1 MIFSLKTLIFLKR
14 LTAAFFINLIL
25 KPGRVLARFIFYK
38 ILVKLYKF
46 YIWFVNKLGWKQA
59 GKNFLSKFINPKS
72 AHIAVILLAV
82 IFIFINFTEK
92 ISADSS
98 VDEAG
103 NTILSQL
110 IKSEFGDEET
120 GELIEET
127 FDEEAIISPA
137 QQSYLEN
144 LTAVKPEPGIN
155 MAPSEEEIERGG
167 IITQEGALVKPNIVT
182 TKKIKKLR
190 KEIIYYAIKEGD
202 TISTVAAD
210 FDVSVNTILWEN
222 DLSAYSIIRPGDKIA
237 ILPVSGVTHK
247 VGNGESLAS
256 IVKKYNIEESEILA
270 INNLSDAGKLAAGQ
284 KLIIPGGSKTAYA
297 ISRPKRYSGLNVIRD
312 LVEIDGAKPVAG
324 NKMNWPTLGHRLTQY
339 FSWRHYALD
348 IANKVGTPI
357 YAADA
362 GVIEYAGWGKGY
374 GNQIVIDHGG
384 GKKTRYAHLSKF
396 YIKKGD
402 RVGKGEAIGAMGSTG
417 RSTGPHLHFEIIIN
431 GKKYNPLNYV
441 K

>member
-1 MIFSLKTLIFLKR
+1 MIFLLKTLIFLKR
-14 LTAAFFINLIL
+14 LMAAFFINLIL
-25 KPGRVLARFIFYK
+25 KPGHVFARFIFYK

-46 YIWFVNKLGWKQA
+46 YIWLVNKLGWRQA
-59 GKNFLSKFINPKS
+59 GKNFLSKFISPKF
-72 AHIAVILLAV
+72 AHIAVILFAV
-82 IFIFINFTEK
+82 IFVFINFTEK

-98 VDEAG
+98 IDEAG

-127 FDEEAIISPA
+127 FDKEAIISPA

-144 LTAVKPEPGIN
+144 LSAVKPEPGIN
-155 MAPSEEEIERGG
+155 IAPLEEEIEGGG

-190 KEIIYYAIKEGD
+190 KEIIYYTIKEGD
-202 TISTVAAD
+202 TISTVAVD

-256 IVKKYNIEESEILA
+256 IVKKYNIEEGDILT

-312 LVEIDGAKPVAG
+312 LVEIDGAKPLAG
-324 NKMNWPTLGHRLTQY
+324 NKMNWPTSGHRLTQY
-339 FSWRHYALD
+339 FSWRHYGLD

-362 GVIEYAGWGKGY
+362 GIIEYAGWGKGY

-396 YIKKGD
+396 YIKKGS

-417 RSTGPHLHFEIIIN
+417 RSTGPHLHFEIIIS